1 MPQKCSFTE
10 KIAYPADSVG
20 INLMTQRREELHGA
34 HLVIGPRQTSYL
46 DLESLEIVPR
56 SQERQYLLD
65 LAFDRTWL
73 ADEHN

>member
-1 MPQKCSFTE
+1 MPKNAVLP
-10 KIAYPADSVG
+10 KKLAYHADSVG

-56 SQERQYLLD
+56 SQERQYLLE

-73 ADEHN
+73 ADEHS